1 MASFPPTPPLNE
13 LSRQP
18 EQLIVWVVDDSAGFA
33 KNLAELINITEGLQ
47 CDHVFSSC
55 ELVLRKLM
63 EDSPPDVIL
72 MDIGLPGMNGI
83 EGVRRV
89 KVLAPAVQ
97 VIMLTVFEDNDS
109 IFHAITA
116 GASGYLHKSATLDEI
131 INALK
136 AILVGGVPMNPHIAR
151 KMLDLF
157 AHLSA
162 AKSDYGLTARER
174 EVLQLLVDGHS
185 KKQIADKLFVSFHT
199 IDTHLRNIYAKL
211 QVHSRSGAIAKVLK
225 EHLL

>member
-1 MASFPPTPPLNE
+1 MITRN
-13 LSRQP
+13 LSP
-18 EQLIVWVVDDSAGFA
+18 EHLDESSRRLVLWVIEDNVVFA
-33 KNLAELINITEGLQ
+33 RNLAELINQTEGLQ
-47 CDHVFSSC
+47 CGGIFNSC
-55 ELVLRKLM
+55 EEALHDL
-63 EDSPPDVIL
+63 EEESPPDVIL

-83 EGVRRV
+83 EGVKRV
-89 KVLAPAVQ
+89 KMLAPAVQ
-97 VIMLTVFEDNDS
+97 VIMLTVFEDNDN

-151 KMLDLF
+151 KMLEIF
-157 AHLSA
+157 KHLSA
-162 AKSDYGLTARER
+162 ATSDYGITTREK
-174 EVLQLLVDGHS
+174 EVLQLLVDGLS

-211 QVHSRSGAIAKVLK
+211 QVNSRSGAIAKVLK